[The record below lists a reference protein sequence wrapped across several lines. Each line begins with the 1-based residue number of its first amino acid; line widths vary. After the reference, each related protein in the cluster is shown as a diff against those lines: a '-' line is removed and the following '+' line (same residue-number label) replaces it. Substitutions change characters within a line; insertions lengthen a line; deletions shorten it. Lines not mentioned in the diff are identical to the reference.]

1 MVVNID
7 NNNFILKPKNDYV
20 FKRIFG
26 DERNKDILI
35 AFLKAV
41 LKIDIED
48 VQILNSE
55 LPKENIA
62 DKKSILDIRATID
75 NNVEVDIEIQVAR
88 TIYMPQ
94 RSLYYWSKI
103 YCEQL
108 ESGEKYN
115 KLKKTICINILDF
128 NTLDTNKYHSM
139 FKIKENEENYVLTDL
154 LEIHFLEM
162 KKLDEYKENDDL
174 SQWVSFIKADSR
186 EVLDKMAKVNSNID
200 KAVNILTTM
209 SQDKKARAEYLSRE
223 MALHDEAT
231 KIEEAMEEGYEQGK
245 EEGRAE
251 GREEGRAEGREEGR
265 AKGREEANIEAAKNL
280 LKLGIDID
288 IIVKSTNLTKERVME
303 IQKEI

>member
-1 MVVNID
+1 MNID

-35 AFLKAV
+35 AFLKSV
-41 LKIDIED
+41 LKIEIKD

-75 NNVEVDIEIQVAR
+75 NNVEVDIEIQVSR

-115 KLKKTICINILDF
+115 KLKKTVCINILDF
-128 NTLDTNKYHSM
+128 NTLNTEKYHSM
-139 FKIKENEENYVLTDL
+139 FKLKENEENYVLTDL

-162 KKLDEYKENDDL
+162 KKLDNYSENDDL
-174 SQWVSFIKADSR
+174 SQWVSFIKADSK
-186 EVLDKMAKVNSNID
+186 EVLESMAKVNPNIY
-200 KAVNILTTM
+200 KAVNVLTTM
-209 SQDKKARAEYLSRE
+209 SQDKKVRAEYLSRE

-231 KIEEAMEEGYEQGK
+231 KIEEAMEEGYEQGR

-251 GREEGRAEGREEGR
+251 GREEGRAEGEEQ
-265 AKGREEANIEAAKNL
+265 AKIETAKSL
-280 LKLGIDID
+280 LKLGVDMDIV
-288 IIVKSTNLTKERVME
+288 IKSTNLTKEKLIE
-303 IQKEI
+303 LEKEI

>member
-1 MVVNID
+1 MNMNSD
-7 NNNFILKPKNDYV
+7 NFILKPKNDYV
-20 FKRIFG
+20 FKKIFG

-35 AFLKAV
+35 AFLKSV
-41 LKIDIED
+41 LKIEIKD

-75 NNVEVDIEIQVAR
+75 NNVEIDVEIQVSR

-108 ESGEKYN
+108 ESGEKYG

-128 NTLDTNKYHSM
+128 NTLNTKKYHSM
-139 FKIKENEENYVLTDL
+139 FKLKENEENYILTDL

-162 KKLDEYKENDDL
+162 KKLDKYTENDDL
-174 SQWVSFIKADSR
+174 SQWVSFIKADSK
-186 EVLDKMAKVNSNID
+186 EVLDKMAKVNPNID
-200 KAVNILTTM
+200 KAINVLTTM

-231 KIEEAMEEGYEQGK
+231 KIEEAMEEGYEQG
-245 EEGRAE
+245 
-251 GREEGRAEGREEGR
+251 REEGREQGIKEGEEQ
-265 AKGREEANIEAAKNL
+265 AKKETARNL
-280 LKLGIDID
+280 LKLGVDID
-288 IIVKSTNLTKERVME
+288 IIVKSTNLSEEKINSIKNE
-303 IQKEI
+303 I

>member
-1 MVVNID
+1 MNID

-35 AFLKAV
+35 AFLKSV
-41 LKIDIED
+41 LKIEIKD

-75 NNVEVDIEIQVAR
+75 NNVEVDIEIQVSR

-115 KLKKTICINILDF
+115 KLKKTVCINILDF
-128 NTLDTNKYHSM
+128 NTLNTEKYHSM
-139 FKIKENEENYVLTDL
+139 FKLKENEENYVLTDL

-162 KKLDEYKENDDL
+162 KKLDNYSENDDL
-174 SQWVSFIKADSR
+174 SQWVSFIKADSK
-186 EVLDKMAKVNSNID
+186 EVLESMAKVNPNID
-200 KAVNILTTM
+200 KAVNVLTTM

-231 KIEEAMEEGYEQGK
+231 KIEEAMEEGRA
-245 EEGRAE
+245 EGRAE
-251 GREEGRAEGREEGR
+251 GEEQ
-265 AKGREEANIEAAKNL
+265 AKIETAKSL
-280 LKLGIDID
+280 LKLGVDMDIV
-288 IIVKSTNLTKERVME
+288 IKSTNLTKEKLIE
-303 IQKEI
+303 LEKEI

>member
-1 MVVNID
+1 MNI
-7 NNNFILKPKNDYV
+7 NSNNFILKPKNDYV
-20 FKRIFG
+20 FKKIFG

-62 DKKSILDIRATID
+62 DKKSILDIRATI
-75 NNVEVDIEIQVAR
+75 NKNVEIDIEIQVSR

-128 NTLDTNKYHSM
+128 NTLETNKYHSM
-139 FKIKENEENYVLTDL
+139 FKLKENEENYVLTDL

-174 SQWVSFIKADSR
+174 SQWVSFIKADSK
-186 EVLDKMAKVNSNID
+186 EVLEKMAKVNPNID
-200 KAVNILTTM
+200 KAVNVLTTM

-231 KIEEAMEEGYEQGK
+231 KIEEAMEEGYEQGL
-245 EEGRAE
+245 EQGIQ
-251 GREEGRAEGREEGR
+251 
-265 AKGREEANIEAAKNL
+265 KGIQKGIEKGIEQANINNAKNF
-280 LKLGIDID
+280 LKLGVDVE
-288 IIVKSTNLTKERVME
+288 IIVQATGLSKEKVLE
-303 IQKEI
+303 LKKEI

>member
-1 MVVNID
+1 MNI
-7 NNNFILKPKNDYV
+7 NSNNFILKPKNDYV
-20 FKRIFG
+20 FKKIFG

-62 DKKSILDIRATID
+62 DKKSILDIRATIN
-75 NNVEVDIEIQVAR
+75 NNVEIDIEIQVSR

-108 ESGEKYN
+108 ESGEKYS

-139 FKIKENEENYVLTDL
+139 FKLKENEENYVLTDL

-162 KKLDEYKENDDL
+162 KKLDVYKENDDL
-174 SQWVSFIKADSR
+174 SQWVSFIKADSK
-186 EVLDKMAKVNSNID
+186 EVLEKMAKVNPNID
-200 KAVNILTTM
+200 KAVNVLTTM

-231 KIEEAMEEGYEQGK
+231 KIEEAMEEG
-245 EEGRAE
+245 
-251 GREEGRAEGREEGR
+251 
-265 AKGREEANIEAAKNL
+265 
-280 LKLGIDID
+280 
-288 IIVKSTNLTKERVME
+288 
-303 IQKEI
+303 

>member
-1 MVVNID
+1 MNI
-7 NNNFILKPKNDYV
+7 NSNNFILKPKNDYV
-20 FKRIFG
+20 FKKIFG

-62 DKKSILDIRATID
+62 DKKSILDIRATIN
-75 NNVEVDIEIQVAR
+75 NNVEIDIEIQVSR

-108 ESGEKYN
+108 ESGEKYS

-162 KKLDEYKENDDL
+162 KKLDGYKENDDL

-186 EVLDKMAKVNSNID
+186 EVLEKMAKVNPNID
-200 KAVNILTTM
+200 KAVNVLTTM

-245 EEGRAE
+245 EEGR
-251 GREEGRAEGREEGR
+251 EEGIKEGIKE
-265 AKGREEANIEAAKNL
+265 GREEANIEAAKKL
-280 LKLGIDID
+280 LQLGVDID
-288 IIVKSTNLTKERVME
+288 IIVKSTSLTKERVME
-303 IQKEI
+303 LQKEI

>member
-1 MVVNID
+1 MNID
-7 NNNFILKPKNDYV
+7 NSNFILKPKNDYV
-20 FKRIFG
+20 FKKIFG

-35 AFLKAV
+35 AFLKAI
-41 LKIDIED
+41 LKIDIKD

-75 NNVEVDIEIQVAR
+75 NNVEIDVEIQVAR

-115 KLKKTICINILDF
+115 KLKKTVCINILDF
-128 NTLDTNKYHSM
+128 NTLDTKKYHSM
-139 FKIKENEENYVLTDL
+139 FKLKENEENYILTDL

-174 SQWVSFIKADSR
+174 SQWVSFIKADSK
-186 EVLDKMAKVNSNID
+186 EELDKMAKVNSNID
-200 KAVNILTTM
+200 KAVNVLTIM

-231 KIEEAMEEGYEQGK
+231 KIEEAMEEGYEQGREQGG

-251 GREEGRAEGREEGR
+251 GRAEGREQG
-265 AKGREEANIEAAKNL
+265 KEEANIEAAKNL
-280 LKLGIDID
+280 LQLGVDID
-288 IIVKSTNLTKERVME
+288 IIVKSTSLTKEKVMKL
-303 IQKEI
+303 QKEI

>member
-1 MVVNID
+1 MNI
-7 NNNFILKPKNDYV
+7 NSNNFILKPKNDYV
-20 FKRIFG
+20 FKKIFG

-35 AFLKAV
+35 SFLKAV

-62 DKKSILDIRATID
+62 DKKSILDIRATIN
-75 NNVEVDIEIQVAR
+75 NNVEVDIEIQVSR

-139 FKIKENEENYVLTDL
+139 FKLKENEENYVLTDL

-174 SQWVSFIKADSR
+174 SQWVSFIKADSK
-186 EVLDKMAKVNSNID
+186 EVLEKMAKVNPNID
-200 KAVNILTTM
+200 KAVNVLTTM

-245 EEGRAE
+245 EEGREEGIKEGIKE
-251 GREEGRAEGREEGR
+251 GREQ
-265 AKGREEANIEAAKNL
+265 GREEANIEAAKNL
-280 LKLGIDID
+280 LQLGVDID
-288 IIVKSTNLTKERVME
+288 IIVKSTSLTKERVME
-303 IQKEI
+303 LQKEI

>member
-1 MVVNID
+1 MNIN

-20 FKRIFG
+20 FKKIFG

-62 DKKSILDIRATID
+62 DKKSILDIRATI
-75 NNVEVDIEIQVAR
+75 NKNVEIDIEIQVSR

-174 SQWVSFIKADSR
+174 SQWVSFIKADSK
-186 EVLDKMAKVNSNID
+186 EVLEKMAKVNPNID
-200 KAVNILTTM
+200 KAVNVLTTM

-231 KIEEAMEEGYEQGK
+231 KIEEAMEEGYEQGL
-245 EEGRAE
+245 EQG
-251 GREEGRAEGREEGR
+251 
-265 AKGREEANIEAAKNL
+265 
-280 LKLGIDID
+280 
-288 IIVKSTNLTKERVME
+288 
-303 IQKEI
+303 IQKGIKKGFRKGLNKGLNKELRKGLKKQILIMLRIS

>member
-1 MVVNID
+1 MNI
-7 NNNFILKPKNDYV
+7 NSNNFILKPKNDYV
-20 FKRIFG
+20 FKKIFG

-55 LPKENIA
+55 LPKENIS
-62 DKKSILDIRATID
+62 DKKSILDIRATIN
-75 NNVEVDIEIQVAR
+75 NNVEIDIEIQVSR

-108 ESGEKYN
+108 ESGEKYS

-162 KKLDEYKENDDL
+162 KKLDGYKENDDL

-186 EVLDKMAKVNSNID
+186 EVLEKMAKVNPNID
-200 KAVNILTTM
+200 KAVNVLTTM

-231 KIEEAMEEGYEQGK
+231 KIE
-245 EEGRAE
+245 
-251 GREEGRAEGREEGR
+251 
-265 AKGREEANIEAAKNL
+265 
-280 LKLGIDID
+280 
-288 IIVKSTNLTKERVME
+288 
-303 IQKEI
+303 

>member
-1 MVVNID
+1 MNI
-7 NNNFILKPKNDYV
+7 NSNNFILKPKNDYV
-20 FKRIFG
+20 FKKIFG

-35 AFLKAV
+35 SFLKAV

-62 DKKSILDIRATID
+62 DKKSILDIRATIN
-75 NNVEVDIEIQVAR
+75 NNVEVDIEIQVSR

-128 NTLDTNKYHSM
+128 NTLGTNKYHSM
-139 FKIKENEENYVLTDL
+139 FKLKENEENYVLTDL

-174 SQWVSFIKADSR
+174 SQWVSFIKADSK
-186 EVLDKMAKVNSNID
+186 EVLEKMAKVNPNID
-200 KAVNILTTM
+200 KAVNVLTTM

-245 EEGRAE
+245 EEGREEGIKEGIKE
-251 GREEGRAEGREEGR
+251 GREQ
-265 AKGREEANIEAAKNL
+265 GREEANIEAAKNL
-280 LKLGIDID
+280 LQLGVDID
-288 IIVKSTNLTKERVME
+288 IIVKSTSLTKERVME
-303 IQKEI
+303 LQKEI

>member
-1 MVVNID
+1 MNID
-7 NNNFILKPKNDYV
+7 SNNFILKPKNDYV
-20 FKRIFG
+20 FKKIFG

-35 AFLKAV
+35 SFLKAV

-62 DKKSILDIRATID
+62 DKKSILDIRATIN
-75 NNVEVDIEIQVAR
+75 NNVEIDIEIQVSR

-108 ESGEKYN
+108 ESGEKYS

-139 FKIKENEENYVLTDL
+139 FKLKENEENYVLTDL

-186 EVLDKMAKVNSNID
+186 EVLEKMAKVNPNID
-200 KAVNILTTM
+200 KAVNVLTTM

-245 EEGRAE
+245 EEGREEGIKEGIKE
-251 GREEGRAEGREEGR
+251 GREE
-265 AKGREEANIEAAKNL
+265 GREEANIEAAKKL
-280 LKLGIDID
+280 LQLGVDID
-288 IIVKSTNLTKERVME
+288 IIVKSTSLTKEKVME
-303 IQKEI
+303 LQKEI